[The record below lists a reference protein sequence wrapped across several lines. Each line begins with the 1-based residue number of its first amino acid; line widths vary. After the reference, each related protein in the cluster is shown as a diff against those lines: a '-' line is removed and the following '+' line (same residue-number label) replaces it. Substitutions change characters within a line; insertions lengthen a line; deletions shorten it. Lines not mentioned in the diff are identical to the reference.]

1 MEITSGTACI
11 NMITWLGASSIEL
24 MCFLFFQVA
33 PSTEN
38 SFGAFCFAL
47 MHTFWPLLS
56 HKFLCPLLIP
66 PHPPLLPS
74 LQDEQ
79 SAMLMLKRHMILK
92 QAVDDYADSIQKL
105 SDRAQKMF
113 TEDHPDG
120 FVLL

>member
-1 MEITSGTACI
+1 MLKFFFYSSGSLDWELI
-11 NMITWLGASSIEL
+11 WSIL
-24 MCFLFFQVA
+24 
-33 PSTEN
+33 
-38 SFGAFCFAL
+38 FCFNAYFSGL
-47 MHTFWPLLS
+47 
-56 HKFLCPLLIP
+56 LLIP

-79 SAMLMLKRHMILK
+79 SAMLMLKRHMVLK
-92 QAVDDYADSIQKL
+92 QVVDDYAYSIRKL